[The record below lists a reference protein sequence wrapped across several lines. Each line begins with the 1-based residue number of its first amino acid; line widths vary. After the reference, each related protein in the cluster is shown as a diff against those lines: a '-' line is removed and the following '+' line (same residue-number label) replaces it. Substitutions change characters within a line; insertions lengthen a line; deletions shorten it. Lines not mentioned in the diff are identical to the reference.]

1 MNITAQMVKE
11 LREKT
16 GAGMMDC
23 KKALQEAEGD
33 MNTAQTALREKG
45 LAKAQK
51 KAGRSTSEGVIVFA
65 TPDGGMSGALFE
77 LKCETDFVARNDQ
90 FVSMAN
96 SMAQEV
102 AANGT
107 LPANAEEEIK
117 KFVGVIGEN
126 IQPGRQEILKVQA
139 PAGLI
144 GSYIHANGKI
154 GVMVELRCTKPEAA
168 QSQAMADLGKNIAM
182 QVAAVTPLSVS
193 PEDLPQENVEQEK
206 AIFLKQAQD
215 EGKPEH
221 IAEKIVEGRIK
232 KFYKEVCLVEQPYI
246 KDDSKTIRDLLQ
258 EVGKELGD
266 TITIGSFVRLGLGED
281 HEEETE

>member
-102 AANGT
+102 ASNGT

-117 KFVGVIGEN
+117 KFVGVIG
-126 IQPGRQEILKVQA
+126 V
-139 PAGLI
+139 
-144 GSYIHANGKI
+144 
-154 GVMVELRCTKPEAA
+154 
-168 QSQAMADLGKNIAM
+168 
-182 QVAAVTPLSVS
+182 
-193 PEDLPQENVEQEK
+193 
-206 AIFLKQAQD
+206 
-215 EGKPEH
+215 
-221 IAEKIVEGRIK
+221 
-232 KFYKEVCLVEQPYI
+232 
-246 KDDSKTIRDLLQ
+246 
-258 EVGKELGD
+258 
-266 TITIGSFVRLGLGED
+266 
-281 HEEETE
+281 

>member
-23 KKALQEAEGD
+23 KKALQAADGD
-33 MNTAQTALREKG
+33 MDAALTALREKG

-51 KAGRSTSEGVIVFA
+51 KAGRSTSEGLITFA
-65 TPDGGMSGALFE
+65 TQDGGTSGALFE

-90 FVSMAN
+90 FISMAKDL
-96 SMAQEV
+96 AQEV
-102 AANGT
+102 ATNGD
-107 LPANAEEEIK
+107 LPANADEEIK

-126 IQPGRQEILKVQA
+126 IQPGRSEVLKVQA

-168 QSQAMADLGKNIAM
+168 QNQAMADLGKNIAM
-182 QVAAVTPLSVS
+182 QVAAVTPLSIS
-193 PEDLPQENVEQEK
+193 PDDLPQENIEEEK

-232 KFYKEVCLVEQPYI
+232 KFYKEVCLLEQPYI

-266 TITIGSFVRLGLGED
+266 EITIGSFVRLGLGED